1 MKKIYLL
8 IFFIFL
14 ASCNSSNYQQ
24 NLEKLDKIHG
34 KCDNPYRTYGP
45 IEYKICKDKER
56 AAGPDGIVDEPTDVA
71 ELFSKIGGGGT
82 TVMKSD
88 TNNYLWDSSI
98 QLVSPYSLKI
108 SDFDGGFIETNWIMN
123 QSSPDSRCL
132 IKIHITSVELVS
144 DGVDVRIL
152 CEDKINEIWYQSENS
167 YLKEEKELTLKIL
180 TEAARLSSN
189 SRQKTNV

>member
-8 IFFIFL
+8 VFFIFL
-14 ASCNSSNYQQ
+14 ASCNSNNYQQ

-71 ELFSKIGGGGT
+71 ALFSKIGGGGT

-132 IKIHITSVELVS
+132 IKIHITSAELVS

-189 SRQKTNV
+189 S

>member
-1 MKKIYLL
+1 MKKIYLVV
-8 IFFIFL
+8 FFIFL
-14 ASCNSSNYQQ
+14 ASCNSSNYQE
-24 NLEKLDKIHG
+24 NMEKLDKIHG

-56 AAGPDGIVDEPTDVA
+56 AAGPDGIVNEPTDVA
-71 ELFSKIGGGGT
+71 ELFSKIGGGRT

-88 TNNYLWDSSI
+88 TNNDLWDSSI

-123 QSSPDSRCL
+123 QSKPNSRCL

-144 DGVDVRIL
+144 DGVDVKIL
-152 CEDKINEIWYQSENS
+152 CEDKIDEIWYQSENS

-189 SRQKTNV
+189 S

>member
-8 IFFIFL
+8 VFFIFL
-14 ASCNSSNYQQ
+14 ASCNSNNYQQ

-56 AAGPDGIVDEPTDVA
+56 AAGPDGIVDEPTNVA
-71 ELFSKIGGGGT
+71 ALFSKIGGGGT

-88 TNNYLWDSSI
+88 TNNFLWDSSI

-123 QSSPDSRCL
+123 QSSPNNRCL

-144 DGVDVRIL
+144 NGVDVKIL
-152 CEDKINEIWYQSENS
+152 CEDKIDEIWYQSENS

-189 SRQKTNV
+189 S

>member
-14 ASCNSSNYQQ
+14 ASCNSSNYQE
-24 NLEKLDKIHG
+24 NMEKLDKIHG

-56 AAGPDGIVDEPTDVA
+56 AAGPDGIVNEPTDVA
-71 ELFSKIGGGGT
+71 ELFSKIGGGRT

-88 TNNYLWDSSI
+88 TNNDLWDSSI

-123 QSSPDSRCL
+123 QSKPNSRCL

-144 DGVDVRIL
+144 DGVDVKIL
-152 CEDKINEIWYQSENS
+152 CEDKIDEIWYQSENS

-189 SRQKTNV
+189 S